1 MYVIAK
7 RTILFVQVVPVSF
20 DAPWVTVPTGER
32 VTLMIGPAP
41 QPAPDW
47 LRDNLAY
54 QDCVRAG
61 VIQEVS
67 APRGIVT
74 SARPPI

>member
-20 DAPWVTVPTGER
+20 DAPWVTAPTGQR

-54 QDCVRAG
+54 QDCVRVG

-67 APRGIVT
+67 ARGIVT
-74 SARPPI
+74 SATAPI